1 MSVKKEPVR
10 IKRRYTSLNATRPKD
25 LSIREAQE
33 QVNRYIRSK
42 TTETSRIRDPF
53 LTLGFFFEEAGE
65 LARAIINLESEIQE
79 FQRTGFR
86 KSREA
91 KIEMVRDALG
101 DLFYDLCWIA
111 STHKGRSRIRRL
123 SLTEPSERFG
133 LRAAR
138 SKSSDIRSLRQY
150 AFKSLGS
157 ENLPFVVFPLTRTSQ
172 LMGRESESN
181 MRHLLPNAMI

>member
-1 MSVKKEPVR
+1 MNKANSKLSVKKEPVR

-111 STHKGRSRIRRL
+111 STHNINLQIAFQQAMTSIRTRYPAKGDKL
-123 SLTEPSERFG
+123 KHLHEGVQEPLNG
-133 LRAAR
+133 
-138 SKSSDIRSLRQY
+138 
-150 AFKSLGS
+150 
-157 ENLPFVVFPLTRTSQ
+157 
-172 LMGRESESN
+172 
-181 MRHLLPNAMI
+181 H

>member
-1 MSVKKEPVR
+1 MGTDSEPKVLVPL
-10 IKRRYTSLNATRPKD
+10 KLNRKQCGGRGPLD
-25 LSIREAQE
+25 L
-33 QVNRYIRSK
+33 
-42 TTETSRIRDPF
+42 
-53 LTLGFFFEEAGE
+53 
-65 LARAIINLESEIQE
+65 
-79 FQRTGFR
+79 
-86 KSREA
+86 
-91 KIEMVRDALG
+91 
-101 DLFYDLCWIA
+101 
-111 STHKGRSRIRRL
+111 KGRSRIRRL